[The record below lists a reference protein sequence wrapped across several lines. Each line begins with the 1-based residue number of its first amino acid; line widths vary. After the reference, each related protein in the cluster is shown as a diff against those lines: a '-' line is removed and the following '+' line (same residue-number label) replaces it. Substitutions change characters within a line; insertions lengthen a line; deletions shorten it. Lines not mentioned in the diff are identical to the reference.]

1 MQLDNFLTLRNNS
14 AVADFSFLKLVQ
26 FTSVSGVIGGYFVVI
41 FPLYVF
47 IEKNHSVHL
56 VDCIS
61 NAWIRFSTFWYLQ
74 YSRQLGIFQIIWEST
89 GFILSF

>member
-1 MQLDNFLTLRNNS
+1 MVLFFILEAEFTIFLQLDNIFTLRNNS

-26 FTSVSGVIGGYFVVI
+26 FTSVSGVIGGYFPVI

-47 IEKNHSVHL
+47 TEKNHSVHL

-61 NAWIRFSTFWYLQ
+61 TAS
-74 YSRQLGIFQIIWEST
+74 
-89 GFILSF
+89 ILFN